1 MNSSVSLGVGCISF
15 FSDCPRNQ
23 QQRHPLGEIT
33 GHDQVTLLGKFNS
46 DGRHRPHYLCYTAM
60 ETEKLKNV
68 KVLYFLK
75 FQIERRNFGKIIL
88 FEKEL
93 GHLLFKVQL

>member
-1 MNSSVSLGVGCISF
+1 MNSFVSLGVGCISF
-15 FSDCPRNQ
+15 FLDCPRNQ

-46 DGRHRPHYLCYTAM
+46 DGRHRPHYLCYKGM

-75 FQIERRNFGKIIL
+75 FQIERRNFGKTISFLKGIRS
-88 FEKEL
+88 FT
-93 GHLLFKVQL
+93 F